1 MNQASTLL
9 FDSQTHNI
17 YNSTP
22 MPKKSKAGF
31 FYRLGN
37 KLSSATVS
45 IKKKPIIAYSQINS
59 QLKKRPVTFFV
70 AVLVVLFTLIL
81 LSSFLTKPKKSEEIT
96 QPIAREVNTFNIGQT
111 PNIKVNAQIQ
121 KTGVVQITAQTGGI
135 VTKIHTTEGKNIK
148 RGSTLISLG
157 NNYLGANASSI
168 QKQLAQTQYN
178 FAKDNLTLQQE
189 IISKQR
195 DIANKNDTSQDD
207 LRSITDKSISD
218 TKDLISLNENI
229 LSSLD
234 SNIKSL
240 EDTNIGNV
248 NDDMILQTKQLKLQL
263 LSGLNQTKNGLR
275 NSEYSMGADNAP
287 AQISNLSRELVQKQL
302 DLQGKSLNLNL
313 ETARLQYKLA
323 QINESIMY
331 PASPFEGI
339 IQRVHVK
346 VGQTVSPG
354 TPLITI
360 ASSNISSTA
369 TAQVTRNVAQ
379 NINKIA
385 SSYLEID
392 GEKIETAP
400 VFIST
405 EATNGQLYSV
415 IFTIPEEYQQKLT
428 DQSFINIEIPIG
440 SENSASI
447 FPFIPLDSVHQTLET
462 AIVFVAI
469 NNRAEGKTVR
479 LGEVQGSFVQILEGL
494 DKGDQIILDR
504 SVIAGDTLKIL

>member
-1 MNQASTLL
+1 
-9 FDSQTHNI
+9 
-17 YNSTP
+17 
-22 MPKKSKAGF
+22 MPKKSKPGF

-45 IKKKPIIAYSQINS
+45 IKKKSKIAYSHINS
-59 QLKKRPVTFFV
+59 QLKKRPLTFFV
-70 AVLVVLFTLIL
+70 VALGVLFALIL
-81 LSSFLTKPKKSEEIT
+81 LSSFLTKPKKDDETME
-96 QPIAREVNTFNIGQT
+96 PIVKEVNTFNIGQT

-121 KTGVVQITAQTGGI
+121 KTGVIQIVAQTGG
-135 VTKIHTTEGKNIK
+135 VVSKIHAVEGKSVK
-148 RGSTLISLG
+148 RGATLVSLG
-157 NNYLGANASSI
+157 NNYMGANASSV
-168 QKQLAQTQYN
+168 QKRLAQTQYN

-207 LRSITDKSISD
+207 LRTITDKSVSD

-234 SNIKSL
+234 TNIKSL
-240 EDTNIGNV
+240 EETNIGGV
-248 NDDMILQTKQLKLQL
+248 NDDMILQTKQLKSQL
-263 LSGLNQTKNGLR
+263 LSGLNQAKNGLR

-287 AQISNLSRELVQKQL
+287 AQISNLNRELVQKQL
-302 DLQGKSLNLNL
+302 DLQDKSLNLNV

-323 QINESIMY
+323 QINESIMF
-331 PASPFEGI
+331 PASPFAGT

-354 TPLITI
+354 TPLVTI
-360 ASSNISSTA
+360 ASSSISSTA
-369 TAQVTRNVAQ
+369 TALVTRNVAQ

-385 SSYLEID
+385 SSYLEV
-392 GEKIETAP
+392 GTEKIETIP

-415 IFTIPEEYQQKLT
+415 ILTIPEEYQQKVT

-440 SENSASI
+440 SENSASM

-469 NNRAEGKTVR
+469 NNKAEGKTVI

-504 SVIAGDTLKIL
+504 SVIAGDTLKIF

>member
-1 MNQASTLL
+1 
-9 FDSQTHNI
+9 
-17 YNSTP
+17 
-22 MPKKSKAGF
+22 MPKKSNKGF
-31 FYRLGN
+31 FYRPGN
-37 KLSSATVS
+37 KLSLTTAS
-45 IKKKPIIAYSQINS
+45 IKKKSKETYSIITS

-70 AVLVVLFTLIL
+70 AILVVLFALIL
-81 LSSFLTKPKKSEEIT
+81 ASSFLTKPKKDGEIT
-96 QPIAREVNTFNIGQT
+96 QPIVKEVNTFNIGQT

-121 KTGVVQITAQTGGI
+121 KSGVVQITAQTGGI
-135 VTKIHTTEGKNIK
+135 VTKIHTTEGKMIK

-157 NNYLGANASSI
+157 NNYLGASAPSI
-168 QKQLAQTQYN
+168 QRQLAESQYN
-178 FAKDNLTLQQE
+178 FAKDNLTLQGE

-195 DIANKNDTSQDD
+195 DIANKNDTTQDD

-218 TKDLISLNENI
+218 TKNLISLNENI

-234 SNIKSL
+234 TNLKSL
-240 EDTNIGNV
+240 EDTNIGGI
-248 NDDMILQTKQLKLQL
+248 NDDMILQTKQLKSQL
-263 LSGLNQTKNGLR
+263 LSGLNQAKNGLR
-275 NSEYSMGADNAP
+275 NSEYSTGADNAP
-287 AQISNLSRELVQKQL
+287 AQISNLNRELVQKQL

-331 PASPFEGI
+331 PASPFAGI
-339 IQRVHVK
+339 VQRVHIK

-354 TPLITI
+354 TPLVTI

-369 TAQVTRNVAQ
+369 TALVTRNVAQ

-392 GEKIETAP
+392 GEKIETTP

-415 IFTIPEEYQQKLT
+415 TFTIPEEYQQKVT
-428 DQSFINIEIPIG
+428 DQSFINIDIPIG
-440 SENSASI
+440 SENSSSVY
-447 FPFIPLDSVHQTLET
+447 PFIPLDSVHQTLET
-462 AIVFVAI
+462 AIVFVA
-469 NNRAEGKTVR
+469 NNNKVEGKTVK

-494 DKGDQIILDR
+494 GSGDQIILDR
-504 SVIAGDTLKIL
+504 NIIAGDTLKILQQQ